1 MIVDGAPR
9 RRYSAV
15 PGAFSVTTFV
25 GSVCFLQQRIVAGL
39 VEA

>member
-15 PGAFSVTTFV
+15 PVAFSDTAFV
-25 GSVCFLQQRIVAGL
+25 GSVCFLQQRITAGF
-39 VEA
+39 AKA